1 MSKRDKKISKEEL
14 DKYSRELKPAME
26 KTVTNLGFVLA
37 ELSFV
42 SEHNTNYLRLT
53 ISHPD
58 HSVFVD
64 ECELV
69 SKEVEKEL
77 DLKNYIPFPYILE
90 VQSPGPNQENKEGKT
105 HEFVIENLGL
115 TVKV

>member
-1 MSKRDKKISKEEL
+1 MSKKSKKISKEEL
-14 DKYSRELKPAME
+14 DKYLRELKPIVE
-26 KTVTNLGFVLA
+26 KIVRRLEFVLV
-37 ELSFV
+37 ELLFV

-53 ISHPD
+53 ISHPE
-58 HSVFVD
+58 HNVFVD

-77 DLKNYIPFPYILE
+77 DLKNYISFPYVLE
-90 VQSPGPNQENKEGKT
+90 VQSPGPREESKEEKT

>member
-1 MSKRDKKISKEEL
+1 MSKKDKKISKEEL
-14 DKYSRELKPAME
+14 EKYSRQLRPAIG
-26 KTVTNLGFVLA
+26 KIVTNLGFVLL

-42 SEHNTNYLRLT
+42 NEHNTNYLRLT
-53 ISHPD
+53 ISHSE
-58 HSVFVD
+58 HNILID

-77 DLKNYIPFPYILE
+77 DQKNYIPFQYVLE
-90 VQSPGPNQENKEGKT
+90 IQSPGHNQSNAKE

-115 TVKV
+115 TVKS